1 MLSSTQP
8 LSAMAPWRR
17 TAMIALLIV
26 AVAMFG
32 LIVTNV
38 ASTAATIGAVM
49 VVVLSL
55 LIGPRSPFFKS
66 DPA

>member
-8 LSAMAPWRR
+8 SSAMAPWRR
-17 TAMIALLIV
+17 TVMFVLLIV

-32 LIVTNV
+32 LIVANV
-38 ASTAATIGAVM
+38 ARPAATIGAVT

-55 LIGPRSPFFKS
+55 LIGPRSLFFKS